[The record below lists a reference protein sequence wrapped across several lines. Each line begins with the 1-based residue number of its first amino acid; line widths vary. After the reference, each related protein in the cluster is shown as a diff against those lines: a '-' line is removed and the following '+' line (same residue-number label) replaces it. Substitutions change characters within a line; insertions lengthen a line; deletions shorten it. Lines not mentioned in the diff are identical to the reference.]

1 MAKKGVEELSRFT
14 MSNIQLRDSKG
25 NIDPT
30 SLKDW
35 EKHVT
40 QVKKALES
48 ATNGIVHVTNK
59 IDEMGQAWAT
69 FTVPRSMAGTATPA
83 FNSILGQIET
93 QYEYLSGSLSRDPYQ
108 FIPKVEKYRNIVFH
122 RDMHGTLSKSMA
134 KDVMSSDAIGGEA
147 VLDPTKQHIDRMRF
161 SFPVS
166 EQDWADE
173 LKKTKGNELKARTNL
188 SKRFVTQKLKEAIIQ
203 SNISGSRQ
211 KDKEEEKKRR
221 DEEKEDRI
229 NKRQSL
235 RYFALIITTLTA
247 IADITRRI
255 LTATIAR
262 GYEIKKDSVD
272 AKSVGVT
279 YGQAREYSTQE
290 RVMGLDKGTFLKALQ
305 SLESAVGDI
314 TNLDSNAVKE
324 LAKVLNSDTV
334 QLIYGGLG
342 KSNPERL
349 MQLILDTYFK
359 RGQQGINSAGINVGR
374 YSAER
379 ELATALEKAGMTELA
394 DILRNMFYANDSGLY
409 KGRISMD
416 DPTKSYMALATA
428 YTDGLTPA
436 QYRKASELGD
446 TLSQLSEKFNLL
458 KQNLETGL
466 LIALEGIINRINNW
480 DIGKS
485 EKEKI
490 NDIRTNRYLNKKAK
504 TEMEDLAEL
513 STTQAK
519 QLITEAKLNPEELNS
534 KKPSKAFQDFLRT
547 DKGRRVALLWRTA
560 EVAKDKAKLAQENLD
575 KEWTEDKI
583 PFQASDFTT
592 AGIQV
597 SVGKDYANWYQKKS
611 GEFMNYSELESAYA
625 KKHGVFSF
633 DNALKGKVFP
643 TALVN
648 ETYEYLKTKLV
659 DKFTSED
666 GDRGAGE
673 AVFKNFVT
681 EKDGRQLTKLEVI
694 QKALDWRNGSWL
706 SDSEIF
712 EIAVKG
718 AMNGDAESWGL
729 SGAGAVSMNKYIQ
742 EERRDEAE
750 SFALSQV
757 LLQTASQSSAWADVL
772 ADKLVKSFKA
782 TSFEYDPKTGR
793 TKFVLDVNLKND
805 GKEQRTITFDAET
818 SATDTVT
825 TGSLDFVV
833 NNSKISESNMG
844 G

>member
-1 MAKKGVEELSRFT
+1 MARKSSEELSRFT
-14 MSNIQLRDSKG
+14 MSNIRLRDSKG

-35 EKHVT
+35 EKHVA
-40 QVKKALES
+40 QVTKALES

-69 FTVPRSMAGTATPA
+69 FTVPRRMEGVATPA
-83 FNSILGQIET
+83 FNSILGKIET
-93 QYEYLSGSLSRDPYQ
+93 QYEYLSGSLLKDPYQ
-108 FIPKVEKYRNIVFH
+108 FMPKVEKYRNIVFH
-122 RDMHGTLSKSMA
+122 KDMHGSLSKSMA

-147 VLDPTKQHIDRMRF
+147 VLDPTKQHLDRMKF

-173 LKKTKGNELKARTNL
+173 LKKTKGDELKARTNL
-188 SKRFVTQKLKEAIIQ
+188 SKRFVTQNLKEAVKQ
-203 SNISGSRQ
+203 SNISGEIQ

-221 DEEKEDRI
+221 DEEKEDNI

-262 GYEIKKDSVD
+262 GYEIRKDSVD

-305 SLESAVGDI
+305 SIESAVGDI

-342 KSNPERL
+342 KSDPERL
-349 MQLILDTYFK
+349 MQLILNEYFK
-359 RGQQGINSAGINVGR
+359 RGQKGINSAGINVGR

-379 ELATALEKAGMTELA
+379 ELATALEKAGMAELA
-394 DILRNMFYANDSGLY
+394 EILRNMFYANDSGLY
-409 KGRISMD
+409 KGRIGMGNPAKD
-416 DPTKSYMALATA
+416 YMALATA

-436 QYRKASELGD
+436 QYRKASELGE

-490 NDIRTNRYLNKKAK
+490 NDIRTNRALNKKAK
-504 TEMEDLAEL
+504 ADMEDLAEL
-513 STTQAK
+513 STEQAK
-519 QLITEAKLNPEELNS
+519 QLITEAGLNPEELNS

-547 DKGRRVALLWRTA
+547 DKGRKVALLWRTA
-560 EVAKDKAKLAQENLD
+560 EVATDKAKLAQKNLD
-575 KEWTEDKI
+575 KEWTDGKI

-592 AGIQV
+592 AGVQV
-597 SVGKDYANWYQKKS
+597 SVGKDYANWYQIKS
-611 GEFMNYSELESAYA
+611 GEFMNYDELGSAYA

-648 ETYEYLKTKLV
+648 ETYEVLKA
-659 DKFTSED
+659 KFNKEH
-666 GDRGAGE
+666 GDAGE
-673 AVFKNFVT
+673 AVFKNFAT
-681 EKDGRQLTKLEVI
+681 AKDGRQLTKLEAI
-694 QKALDWRNGSWL
+694 QKALDWHNAKL

-729 SGAGAVSMNKYIQ
+729 SGAGAVSMHKYIQ

-750 SFALSQV
+750 NFALGQI
-757 LLQTASQSSAWADVL
+757 LLQTASQSSAWTDVL

-793 TKFVLDVNLKND
+793 TKFILDVNLKND

-833 NNSKISESNMG
+833 NNSRISESNMG

>member
-1 MAKKGVEELSRFT
+1 MARKGAEELSRFT

-35 EKHVT
+35 EKHVA
-40 QVKKALES
+40 QVTKALES

-69 FTVPRSMAGTATPA
+69 FTVPRRMEGVATPA
-83 FNSILGQIET
+83 FNSILGKIET
-93 QYEYLSGSLSRDPYQ
+93 QYEYLSGSLLKEPYQ
-108 FIPKVEKYRNIVFH
+108 FMPKVEKYRNIVFH
-122 RDMHGTLSKSMA
+122 RDMHGALSKTMA
-134 KDVMSSDAIGGEA
+134 KDIMNSYAIGGEA
-147 VLDPTKQHIDRMRF
+147 VLDPTKQHLDRMRF
-161 SFPVS
+161 SFPIS

-173 LKKTKGNELKARTNL
+173 LKKTKGDELKARTNL
-188 SKRFVTQKLKEAIIQ
+188 SKRFVTQNLKEAVKQ
-203 SNISGSRQ
+203 SNISGDIQ

-221 DEEKEDRI
+221 DEEKEDSI

-235 RYFALIITTLTA
+235 RYFALIITALTA

-262 GYEIKKDSVD
+262 GYEIRKDSVD
-272 AKSVGVT
+272 AKSLGVT

-305 SLESAVGDI
+305 SIESAVGDI

-324 LAKVLNSDTV
+324 LAKVLTGDTV

-342 KSNPERL
+342 KSDPERL
-349 MQLILDTYFK
+349 MQLILNEYFK
-359 RGQQGINSAGINVGR
+359 RGQKGINSAGMNVGR

-379 ELATALEKAGMTELA
+379 ELATALEKAGMAELA

-409 KGRISMD
+409 KGRIGMD
-416 DPTKSYMALATA
+416 NPTKDYMALATA

-436 QYRKASELGD
+436 QYRKASELGE

-490 NDIRTNRYLNKKAK
+490 NDIRTNRALNKKAK
-504 TEMEDLAEL
+504 EEMEDLAEL
-513 STTQAK
+513 STEQAK
-519 QLITEAKLNPEELNS
+519 QLITEAGLNPEELNS
-534 KKPSKAFQDFLRT
+534 KKPSKAFQEFLRT
-547 DKGRRVALLWRTA
+547 EKGRKVALLWRTA
-560 EVAKDKAKLAQENLD
+560 EVATDKAKLAQENLD
-575 KEWTEDKI
+575 KEWTDGKI

-592 AGIQV
+592 AGVQV
-597 SVGKDYANWYQKKS
+597 SVGKDYANWYKRKS
-611 GEFMNYSELESAYA
+611 GEFMNYGELASAYA
-625 KKHGVFSF
+625 KMHGVFSF

-648 ETYEYLKTKLV
+648 ETYEYLKTKLI
-659 DKFTSED
+659 DKFTGED
-666 GDRGAGE
+666 GDSEAGE
-673 AVFKNFVT
+673 AVFKNFT
-681 EKDGRQLTKLEVI
+681 TAKDGRELTKLEVI
-694 QKALDWRNGSWL
+694 QKALDWHNGKWL

-712 EIAVKG
+712 GIAVQG

-729 SGAGAVSMNKYIQ
+729 SGASAISMHKYMQ

-750 SFALSQV
+750 SFALGQI

-793 TKFVLDVNLKND
+793 TKFILDVNLKND